1 MFFSTTET
9 AAENIKIK
17 NILGV
22 VEYTSVIKIS
32 AQGLFDVIKG
42 FNKKS
47 PELEAK
53 NYLISEVHALGG
65 NALIGLRVDTAIA
78 NFSNGTFL
86 YKTYIG
92 TAALIEEVK
101 PNHERTRA

>member
-17 NILGV
+17 KLLGV

-32 AQGLFDVIKG
+32 AQGFFDVIKG
-42 FNKKS
+42 FNKNS
-47 PELEAK
+47 PEVEAK
-53 NYLISEVHALGG
+53 KYLISEVHSLGG
-65 NALIGLRVDTAIA
+65 NALVGLRVDTSIA

-86 YKTYIG
+86 YKNYIG

-101 PNHERTRA
+101 PSHERTRA